1 VTDPQP
7 FALIVLLAA
16 AVGLVAV
23 LSNRLTDWVKVPSPA
38 LVLAGAAIA
47 VNVIPALHAPP
58 RQAVERVVT
67 VALVCILF
75 DGGMHIGWSRFRS
88 AAAPIATAGV
98 IGTFLT
104 VAAAAVFAHIAF
116 GLAWYLSLLVATA
129 IAPTD
134 PAVVF
139 SVLGQQE
146 ISGRSGTILEGE
158 SGANDPVGIALMASL
173 ITAGSPSASAFAQV
187 GGEFLLQMAV
197 GAAIG
202 AAGGWALLWF
212 TRRVPL
218 PSEGLY
224 PLRTLAC
231 ALLIF
236 AVATLARGSGFLAVF
251 AAGIALG
258 DGRAPYKREIER
270 FHTALASLAEIVA
283 FVALGLTIDLHV
295 IARADVWVPGVILG
309 AVLAFVIR
317 PALAGLSLIPARL
330 AANERAFVVFA
341 GLKGAVPIL
350 LGIMLVEA
358 RVPDAGRLYGIIA
371 VVVVFSVVVQGSLIP
386 AAARLLR
393 VQMRSVEPQ
402 PWALGVRL
410 RDEPSGVHH
419 LTIKA
424 GSAADGRTVGEITG
438 LPGDAWVSFVVRDGQ
453 LVPITPDM
461 RLLPGDEVLV
471 LAGPGLH
478 GRLIT
483 AFEGQLPRTVR
494 GHRNSWIAEL
504 PQLAGEKISYCSG
517 RVCAVGACGRAQWS
531 GRSRVA

>member
-1 VTDPQP
+1 MTDTEPY
-7 FALIVLLAA
+7 ALLVLLTA

-23 LSNRLTDWVKVPSPA
+23 MSNRLTERVKIPSPA
-38 LVLAGAAIA
+38 IVLVGAAIA

-75 DGGMHIGWSRFRS
+75 DGGMHIGWARFRS
-88 AAAPIATAGV
+88 AAGPIATVGV
-98 IGTFLT
+98 AGTFLT
-104 VAAAAVFAHIAF
+104 VAAAAVMAHFAF
-116 GLAWYLSLLVATA
+116 GLAWYLAVLVATA
-129 IAPTD
+129 VAPTD

-158 SGANDPVGIALMASL
+158 SGANDPVGIALMVGL
-173 ITAGSPSASAFAQV
+173 ISAGGLSASAFAQV
-187 GGEFLLQMAV
+187 GGEFLLQMTV

-202 AAGGWALLWF
+202 AAGGLGLLWF

-224 PLRTLAC
+224 PLRTLTC
-231 ALLIF
+231 ALLVF

-283 FVALGLTIDLHV
+283 FVALGLTVDLAV
-295 IARADVWVPGVILG
+295 IVRTDVWVPGLLLG

-317 PALAGLSLIPARL
+317 PALVGLTLIPARL
-330 AANERAFVVFA
+330 TSNERNFVLFA

-350 LGIMLVEA
+350 LGIFLLEA
-358 RVPDAGRLYGIIA
+358 RIPDAQRLYGIIA

-424 GSAADGRTVGEITG
+424 GSAADGRTVGEIKD

-453 LVPITPDM
+453 LAPITGDM
-461 RLLPGDEVLV
+461 RLRPGDEVLV
-471 LAGPGLH
+471 LADPGLH
-478 GRLIT
+478 GELT
-483 AFEGQLPRTVR
+483 AAFEGHAR
-494 GHRNSWIAEL
+494 
-504 PQLAGEKISYCSG
+504 
-517 RVCAVGACGRAQWS
+517 
-531 GRSRVA
+531 

>member
-1 VTDPQP
+1 VTDLQP
-7 FALIVLLAA
+7 FALIILLTA

-23 LSNRLTDWVKVPSPA
+23 LSNRLTELVKVPSPA

-67 VALVCILF
+67 VALVFILF

-116 GLAWYLSLLVATA
+116 GLPWYLALLVATA

-173 ITAGSPSASAFAQV
+173 ISAGGLSASAFAQV

-283 FVALGLTIDLHV
+283 FVALGLTVDLHV

-309 AVLAFVIR
+309 AALAFAIR

-330 AANERAFVVFA
+330 KRNERAFVLFA

-350 LGIMLVEA
+350 LGIMLLEA

-386 AAARLLR
+386 AAAQLLR

-461 RLLPGDEVLV
+461 RLRPGDEVLV

-478 GRLIT
+478 GKLIT
-483 AFEGQLPRTVR
+483 AFEGQLP
-494 GHRNSWIAEL
+494 HRRSAAPASQGAE
-504 PQLAGEKISYCSG
+504 PPACARYCQHRRQQPGSG
-517 RVCAVGACGRAQWS
+517 TPDC
-531 GRSRVA
+531 